1 MKTPWVSVIMPVFNT
16 DKYVAQAIESVR
28 GQTKNNLEL
37 ICINDGST
45 DDSLNILKSF
55 GDKII
60 LLENDAKSGIA
71 ITRNKGL
78 AVAKGEFVAFVDS
91 DDIWKLNKLEK
102 QLSLFEKNPK
112 LDIAFTYMECFLSPE
127 IPEEIKKIRYCPPG
141 ITPGYLPGTFLA
153 KKSSFDKVGLFNTS
167 LTLGEFIDWFAKAKE
182 LGLTHE
188 IVPELLY
195 LRRIHETNT
204 GVNERPN
211 RSDYLKVVKSA
222 LDRRRNLAKVHA
234 ESNLSKKLPE

>member
-1 MKTPWVSVIMPVFNT
+1 MKTPLVSVIMPVFNT
-16 DKYVAQAIESVR
+16 DKYVAQAIQSVLE
-28 GQTKNNLEL
+28 QTKNDLEL

-45 DDSLNILKSF
+45 DNSLSVLKSF

-60 LLENDAKSGIA
+60 ILENDVKSGIA
-71 ITRNKGL
+71 IARNKGL
-78 AVAKGEFVAFVDS
+78 AVAQGQFIAFIDS
-91 DDIWKLNKLEK
+91 DDIWKLDKLEK

-112 LDIAFTYMECFLSPE
+112 LDITFTYMECFLSPE

-167 LTLGEFIDWFAKAKE
+167 LTLGEFIDWFAKAE
-182 LGLTHE
+182 EIGLTHD
-188 IVPELLY
+188 IARDLLY

-211 RSDYLKVVKSA
+211 RTDYLKVVKSA
-222 LDRRRNLAKVHA
+222 LDRRRNLAKIHA
-234 ESNLSKKLPE
+234 DSNLSKKLPE